1 MAVPWLS
8 VIDTLIDVTSLAL
21 GRRARRRAEELERP
35 AVGGWRL
42 GRLQTRLAAV
52 VVAALK
58 EAFDRDTRRLELERE
73 QMEREHERAE
83 RALRLELLRQAGDRE
98 IARLRLMAGVACA
111 SWIGTLF
118 LSARLIGGAIG
129 ARVTLGGGWV
139 LLLAALALSFT
150 AQSRLMR
157 TLARIDDANLR
168 SEDLTSGVPGALVPW
183 LIVLG
188 LAVTGI
194 AVLIS

>member
-35 AVGGWRL
+35 AVGGWTL
-42 GRLQTRLAAV
+42 GRLQTRLAGV

-83 RALRLELLRQAGDRE
+83 RALRLELLRQAGDR
-98 IARLRLMAGVACA
+98 
-111 SWIGTLF
+111 
-118 LSARLIGGAIG
+118 
-129 ARVTLGGGWV
+129 VTLGGGWV

-150 AQSRLMR
+150 AQSRVMR

-168 SEDLTSGVPGALVPW
+168 SEDLTSGVSGALVPW

-194 AVLIS
+194 AVLIV